1 MSSVRVGSQC
11 LPSESK
17 LNHISV
23 SVQTNANIT
32 RGSLSKCTK
41 SNQVLSYS
49 PIMCFFGN
57 VGLQQLMQLI
67 VCLSTGI
74 FVFFFLT
81 VK

>member
-1 MSSVRVGSQC
+1 M
-11 LPSESK
+11 
-17 LNHISV
+17 
-23 SVQTNANIT
+23 ANIT

-57 VGLQQLMQLI
+57 VGLQQLMHLI

-74 FVFFFLT
+74 FGFFFNCEVSRAFNIRL
-81 VK
+81 VVYINSKQK

>member
-1 MSSVRVGSQC
+1 M
-11 LPSESK
+11 
-17 LNHISV
+17 
-23 SVQTNANIT
+23 ANIT

-57 VGLQQLMQLI
+57 IGLQQLMHLI

-74 FVFFFLT
+74 FVVFFNCEVSRAFNIRL
-81 VK
+81 VVYINSKQK